1 MRLRPKLDG
10 NQGEIVKA
18 LRQAGCF
25 VQSLAAIGNGCPDL
39 LVARCGV
46 IKLMELKDP
55 SQPPSKQRLTRDEA
69 LWMANCKCEVN
80 IVKTVDE
87 ALAVMNL

>member
-1 MRLRPKLDG
+1 MRLRPRLDG

-25 VQSLAAIGNGCPDL
+25 VQSLASIGGGCPDIL
-39 LVARCGV
+39 CARGGV
-46 IKLMELKDP
+46 IKLMELKDS
-55 SQPPSKQRLTRDEA
+55 SQPPSKQRLTQDEIEWIA
-69 LWMANCKCEVN
+69 KCKCEVN
-80 IVKTVDE
+80 IVKTIDE